1 MKALREKQHGDN
13 YNMVL
18 NNKSRYPR
26 FVIAGNHGSAG
37 KTTVSVGLCA
47 ALTGKGLSVQPFKK
61 GPDFIDPMWLTAA
74 SGNRICRNLDFFMM
88 QEQILQTFFKAT
100 FDADISLIE
109 GNKGLHDGLDTE
121 GSNSTAAMARMLK
134 APVILVIDTRKMT
147 RGIAPLLLG
156 YLNFES
162 DVTFAGVILNR
173 VAGLRHETKLRAA
186 IERYCDIDILGSI
199 PRREELEIDERR
211 LGLIPV
217 KEHIGASCVIDE
229 IADIVKENV
238 DLEKI
243 IALSADLPEI
253 SESNLTLNSQQSEE
267 YFTLSAKAQ
276 TTEESQEVNNYKIE
290 FNQNRVKIG
299 VAIDRAFTFYYQE
312 NFDALIASGAELVP
326 FSPLKDSQLPEVDGL
341 YIGGGFPEMYLTEL
355 EKNRS
360 LKEDIRT
367 AILNDMTVY
376 AECGGLMYLAKT
388 ISWSGQKTEMV
399 GGLPCEIEITSR
411 PQGRGYMTLKTEI
424 SSNITEE
431 QMEPLHENNLGWNL
445 PSGEI
450 IRSHEFHYSRVVR
463 FTENVTFAYKV
474 KRGFGITGIQDGLIY
489 HNVLASYAHLHT
501 HAATWWA
508 PKFVKIAGRSHPVP
522 VEDGAI

>member
-1 MKALREKQHGDN
+1 MEKCNSQPSNRH
-13 YNMVL
+13 
-18 NNKSRYPR
+18 SYPR

-37 KTTVSVGLCA
+37 KTTISVGLCA

-61 GPDFIDPMWLTAA
+61 GPDFIDPMWLTAS

-88 QEQILQTFFKAT
+88 KDQILQTFFNAA

-134 APVILVIDTRKMT
+134 APVIMVIDTRKMT

-186 IERYCDIDILGSI
+186 IERYCDIEVLGSI

-243 IALSADLPEI
+243 IELSGNLPEI
-253 SESNLTLNSQQSEE
+253 SESNLTLNSQKSEE
-267 YFTLSAKAQ
+267 GFTLSAKAQ
-276 TTEESQEVNNYKIE
+276 TTAESQEVNNYKIE

-312 NFDALIASGAELVP
+312 NFDALRASGAELVP
-326 FSPLKDSQLPEVDGL
+326 FSPLTDSQLPEVDGL

-489 HNVLASYAHLHT
+489 HNVLASYAHLHN
-501 HAATWWA
+501 HAVTWWA
-508 PKFVKIAGRSHPVP
+508 TKFVELAGRSHLVP
-522 VEDGAI
+522 VEDGSI